1 MLLDQPFIEFATHF
15 YGEQRLQWRTAV
27 AEALG
32 LLQQQELGDYRY
44 FFKKFFFGALLICG
58 GARTAGIF
66 VKQEL
71 GDHKYLFFFGALCTS
86 SGAPS
91 VSDLNY
97 RRIRGVCSCS

>member
-44 FFKKFFFGALLICG
+44 FFLIFFLAQCLFAEALGLQV
-58 GARTAGIF
+58 F
-66 VKQEL
+66 L
-71 GDHKYLFFFGALCTS
+71 
-86 SGAPS
+86 
-91 VSDLNY
+91 
-97 RRIRGVCSCS
+97 